1 MFKQSSLLLGLML
14 LGLLAIGCTDR
25 RAAASDEEAQTDS
38 LAGDSL
44 ATDTIADLVEDAPLP
59 KAVDELFD
67 DFFFNFAGNRRM
79 QMSRIAFPLAVV
91 KGGQTAKLQRG
102 QWRYSHFFMAEGFY
116 MLLFD
121 DIRQDS
127 LSKSYGLRKASVEKL
142 YLREDLMKEYD
153 FRRDEGGQWQLVRI
167 EHKPLGEHPC
177 ADFLHFYERFASDTA
192 FQVRSLDEFVVMT
205 APDSDDEEDSGEVT
219 GSIMPEQWPSFKPEI
234 IPQGIVYCVNYGQ
247 HYSNDRQK
255 VVVVRGV
262 ANGLSIEMTFH
273 RKSDGWKLVRFMV

>member
-1 MFKQSSLLLGLML
+1 ML

-91 KGGQTAKLQRG
+91 KDGRTARLQRG

-116 MLLFD
+116 MLLLD

-127 LSKSYGLRKASVEKL
+127 LSKSYGLRQASVEKL
-142 YLREDLMKEYD
+142 YLREDLMKKYD
-153 FRRDEGGQWQLVRI
+153 FRRAADGQWQLVRI

-177 ADFLHFYERFASDTA
+177 ADFLHFYERF
-192 FQVRSLDEFVVMT
+192 
-205 APDSDDEEDSGEVT
+205 EEDSGEVT

-247 HYSNDRQK
+247 HYSNERQK